1 MRRADAINSDM
12 AIGDAVN
19 NVAAMVRALILGGWL
34 GLTSA
39 ASHAAATSLF
49 TPEEHAW
56 IAAHPVVRTCVNA
69 HWRPFEFVEGGK
81 VVGIVPSFL
90 DAVAD
95 LSGLRFEYV
104 DGACWKGSI
113 AALKSGSIDM
123 LPDWGKDYDTAPQRD
138 GFTASTPYYV
148 GTIAIV
154 TAERENLFAGFPQL
168 AGKRIAIKGGGG
180 LELAIRHSD
189 VPVTLLTFQ
198 DESDALD
205 AVAND
210 EADAALGTDAS
221 IVPQLNRQFK
231 GRLFL
236 SGSIWDRPYALTM
249 VTREDNAVL
258 ASILDKSLTAI
269 PASDADAIRHR
280 WQETTDY
287 GAPSL
292 SSILHYRWRQVAL
305 VGGVVL
311 AFAVLA
317 YVLWRARV
325 AAVRSER
332 DKAMFLA
339 FISHEIRTPM
349 HTILASLELLQR
361 SQLTGEQASRANAAV
376 SASETLLAL
385 LDDVLEYSRLESRSV
400 TLAPQ
405 PTEIGPWAEQ
415 TLDMVRWRSEEKKL
429 ALFLDLAC
437 APDFSVDID
446 AMRVRQIVLNLLVNA
461 IKFTAAGKVVLRVD
475 YLPGRRR
482 GTGTLVLEIRDTGM
496 GIPPE
501 RQRQIFEPYARV
513 ESPGNRG
520 ASGSG
525 LGLSICRELVDVMKG
540 VITVSS
546 SPEIGTVFTVMLPTR
561 ELHAEGV
568 SQQGTVESSASVAHA
583 ISPVRAN
590 KPLLRKPKDGPVILV
605 VDDHEAVQHA
615 IQHQL
620 DALACRS
627 TVAGTGEAAL
637 EQFASTAF
645 DMVLLDC
652 NLPGIDG
659 YTVAQRMRDIERQRG
674 SERTPIVAISAAADD
689 AHRARCFDSGMDG
702 VLGKPLRLAALRE
715 LIELWCGH
723 GDSGSNAAPEEDHLQ
738 PATDVHAIYRQTMK
752 TDLEM
757 LSKGVADRN
766 IEQARRAAHRIV
778 GAAAMVEDQQTR
790 HLAGALERHLSE
802 SSGEITA
809 QVQTLVLELQNLHGR
824 DAANA

>member
-1 MRRADAINSDM
+1 M
-12 AIGDAVN
+12 ATGDAVK
-19 NVAAMVRALILGGWL
+19 NVAAIVRALILAGWL
-34 GLTSA
+34 GPMTGGA
-39 ASHAAATSLF
+39 HAAATSLF

-56 IAAHPVVRTCVNA
+56 IAAHPVVRTCVNT

-90 DAVAD
+90 DAVSE

-123 LPDWGKDYDTAPQRD
+123 LPDWGKNYDTAPHRD
-138 GFTASTPYYV
+138 GFIASTPYYV

-198 DESDALD
+198 DESDALE
-205 AVAND
+205 AVANE

-221 IVPQLNRQFK
+221 ILPQLNRQFK

-236 SGSIWDRPYALTM
+236 SGSIWDGPYALTM

-269 PASDADAIRHR
+269 PASEADAIRHR

-292 SSILHYRWRQVAL
+292 ASILHYRWRQVAL
-305 VGGVVL
+305 VGGVLL
-311 AFAVLA
+311 AFATLA

-361 SQLTGEQASRANAAV
+361 SQLTGQQASRADAAV

-385 LDDVLEYSRLESRSV
+385 LDDVLEYSRLESHSV
-400 TLAPQ
+400 TLTPE
-405 PTEIGPWAEQ
+405 PTRIGPWAQQ
-415 TLDMVRWRSEEKKL
+415 TIDMVRWRSDEKNL
-429 ALFLDLAC
+429 ALSLDVAC

-446 AMRVRQIVLNLLVNA
+446 PMRVRQIVLNLLVNA

-475 YLPGRRR
+475 HLPGKRR
-482 GTGTLVLEIRDTGM
+482 GTGTLVLEVRDTGM

-501 RQRQIFEPYARV
+501 RQRHIFEPYARV
-513 ESPGNRG
+513 ESPGHRG

-525 LGLSICRELVDVMKG
+525 LGLSICRELVDLMKG

-561 ELHAEGV
+561 EPHAQPA
-568 SQQGTVESSASVAHA
+568 SQRGAVESPASGAEA
-583 ISPVRAN
+583 TPPVRAH
-590 KPLLRKPKDGPVILV
+590 KPLLRESNEGPLVLV

-620 DALACRS
+620 GALACRS
-627 TVAGTGEAAL
+627 AIAGTGEAAL

-659 YTVAQRMRDIERQRG
+659 YTVAQRMREIERQRG
-674 SERTPIVAISAAADD
+674 TDRTPIVAISAAADD
-689 AHRARCFDSGMDG
+689 AHRTRCLDSGMDG

-723 GDSGSNAAPEEDHLQ
+723 GDSGASAAPVTHGVA
-738 PATDVHAIYRQTMK
+738 PTVDVRAIYREAMK
-752 TDLEM
+752 ADLEM
-757 LSKGVADRN
+757 LSEGIAHRN
-766 IEQARRAAHRIV
+766 MEQARRAAHRIS
-778 GAAAMVEDQQTR
+778 GAAAVVDDLPTR
-790 HLAGALERHLSE
+790 NLASELERRLAS
-802 SSGEITA
+802 SSGDITA
-809 QVQTLVLELQNLHGR
+809 DIHALVAELQSLHG
-824 DAANA
+824 AGTAHV

>member
-1 MRRADAINSDM
+1 
-12 AIGDAVN
+12 VN
-19 NVAAMVRALILGGWL
+19 NVAATVRTLILGAWL
-34 GLTSA
+34 ALMSVGSYA
-39 ASHAAATSLF
+39 AETSLF
-49 TPEEHAW
+49 TPEERAW
-56 IAAHPVVRTCVNA
+56 IAAHPVVRTCVDA
-69 HWRPFEFVEGGK
+69 HWRPFEFVDSGK

-90 DAVAD
+90 DAVSG

-104 DGACWKGSI
+104 DGACWNGSRT
-113 AALKSGSIDM
+113 ALELGRVDM
-123 LPDWGKDYDTAPQRD
+123 LPDWGKGDEGASFRED
-138 GFTASTPYYV
+138 FIASTPYYV

-154 TAERENLFAGFPQL
+154 TAERENLFAGIPQL

-180 LELAIRHSD
+180 LEFTARRSG
-189 VPVTLLTFQ
+189 VPITLLTFQ
-198 DESDALD
+198 DEFGALE
-205 AVAND
+205 AVARK
-210 EADAALGTDAS
+210 EADAALGNDVS
-221 IVPQLNRQFK
+221 IIPLLQRQFK
-231 GRLFL
+231 DRLFL

-249 VTREDNAVL
+249 VTRRDSPVL
-258 ASILDKSLTAI
+258 AAILNKSLTAI
-269 PASDADAIRHR
+269 SASDADAIRHR

-292 SSILHYRWRQVAL
+292 ASILHYRWRQVLFVA
-305 VGGVVL
+305 GVVL

-361 SQLTGEQASRANAAV
+361 SQLTGPQASRANAAV

-400 TLAPQ
+400 TLVLR
-405 PTEIGPWAEQ
+405 PTTIGPWAEQ
-415 TLDMVRWRSEEKKL
+415 TLDMVRWRAEEKKL
-429 ALFLDLAC
+429 ALSLDLAC

-446 AMRVRQIVLNLLVNA
+446 AMRVRQIALNLLVNA
-461 IKFTAAGKVVLRVD
+461 IKFTAAGKVVFRID
-475 YLPGRRR
+475 YLPGKRR
-482 GTGTLVLEIRDTGM
+482 GIGTLVLEVRDTGM

-501 RQRQIFEPYARV
+501 RQQNIFEPYARV
-513 ESPGNRG
+513 ESPGSRG

-525 LGLSICRELVDVMKG
+525 LGLSICRELVELMKG

-546 SPEIGTVFTVMLPTR
+546 SPAVGTVFTVMLPTR
-561 ELHAEGV
+561 ELHADA
-568 SQQGTVESSASVAHA
+568 SSRRAAVESSAPAA
-583 ISPVRAN
+583 QPISATRAQM
-590 KPLLRKPKDGPVILV
+590 PLPESKDGPLVLV

-627 TVAGTGEAAL
+627 AVAGSGEAAL

-659 YTVAQRMRDIERQRG
+659 YSVAQRMREIERQHGR
-674 SERTPIVAISAAADD
+674 ERTPIVAISAAMDD
-689 AHRARCFDSGMDG
+689 THRARCFDSDMDG

-715 LIELWCGH
+715 LIELWCAH
-723 GDSGSNAAPEEDHLQ
+723 ADSDDSAT
-738 PATDVHAIYRQTMK
+738 PAEHEVTLTDVRVIYQQTME

-757 LSKGVADRN
+757 LAKGVSNRN
-766 IEQARRAAHRIV
+766 IDQARRAAHRIS
-778 GAAAMVEDQQTR
+778 GAAAVVGETR
-790 HLAGALERHLSE
+790 VRDVASELERHLSAA
-802 SSGEITA
+802 SGEINTEIEA
-809 QVQTLVLELQNLHGR
+809 LLMELQSLHHASTAS
-824 DAANA
+824 AAVRPDNDDRV

>member
-1 MRRADAINSDM
+1 M
-12 AIGDAVN
+12 ATGDDVN
-19 NVAAMVRALILGGWL
+19 NVATAVRALILGVWF
-34 GLTSA
+34 GLMSA
-39 ASHAAATSLF
+39 GSHAAATSLF

-56 IAAHPVVRTCVNA
+56 MAAHPVVRTCVDA
-69 HWRPFEFVEGGK
+69 HWRPFEFVEAGK
-81 VVGIVPSFL
+81 VVGMVPSFL
-90 DAVAD
+90 DAVGQ

-104 DGACWKGSI
+104 DGACWNGSV
-113 AALKSGSIDM
+113 AALRSGSVDM
-123 LPDWGKDYDTAPQRD
+123 LPDWGKHDDVVPHRE
-138 GFTASTPYYV
+138 GVIASTPYYV

-154 TAERENLFAGFPQL
+154 TAERENLFAGFTQL

-180 LELAIRHSD
+180 LEMAIRHSGM
-189 VPVTLLTFQ
+189 PVRLQTFQ

-205 AVAND
+205 AVANG

-221 IVPQLNRQFK
+221 IIPQLHRQFQ

-236 SGSIWDRPYALTM
+236 SGSLWDRPYALTM
-249 VTREDNAVL
+249 VTREDNPVL

-269 PASDADAIRHR
+269 PASDADAIRRR

-292 SSILHYRWRQVAL
+292 ASILHYRWRQVIL
-305 VGGVVL
+305 VAGVVL

-361 SQLTGEQASRANAAV
+361 SKLTGQQASRADAAV

-400 TLAPQ
+400 TLALQ
-405 PTEIGPWAEQ
+405 PTTIGQWAKQ

-429 ALFLDLAC
+429 ALSLDLAC
-437 APDFSVDID
+437 APDFSVEID
-446 AMRVRQIVLNLLVNA
+446 ATRVRQIALNLLVNA
-461 IKFTAAGKVVLRVD
+461 IKFTAAGKVVFRVD
-475 YLPGRRR
+475 YLPGKRR
-482 GTGTLVLEIRDTGM
+482 GTGTLVLEVRDTGM

-501 RQRQIFEPYARV
+501 RQRNIFEPYARV

-525 LGLSICRELVDVMKG
+525 LGLSICHELVELMEG

-546 SPEIGTVFTVMLPTR
+546 SPEVGTVFTVMLPTR
-561 ELHAEGV
+561 QAHAEAALRKAGEE
-568 SQQGTVESSASVAHA
+568 STASAAGTK
-583 ISPVRAN
+583 SPLGAQ
-590 KPLLRKPKDGPVILV
+590 KPLSPASSEGPLVLV

-627 TVAGTGEAAL
+627 AIAGTGEAAL
-637 EQFASTAF
+637 EQFASAAF

-659 YTVAQRMRDIERQRG
+659 YAVAQRMREIEHQRQG
-674 SERTPIVAISAAADD
+674 ERTPIVAISAATDD
-689 AHRARCFDSGMDG
+689 AHRVRCFDSGMDG

-715 LIELWCGH
+715 LIELWCAH
-723 GDSGSNAAPEEDHLQ
+723 GDSDSNAEPMEHDMAPS
-738 PATDVHAIYRQTMK
+738 TDVLAIYRQTMK

-757 LSKGVADRN
+757 LSQGIAHRN
-766 IEQARRAAHRIV
+766 VEQARRAAHRIS
-778 GAAAMVEDQQTR
+778 GAAAVVEDLQTR
-790 HLAGALERHLSE
+790 NLASELEQCLSTPSSDINADIQALL
-802 SSGEITA
+802 GE
-809 QVQTLVLELQNLHGR
+809 LRSLHGAETP
-824 DAANA
+824 DA

>member
-1 MRRADAINSDM
+1 M
-12 AIGDAVN
+12 ATGDDLN
-19 NVAAMVRALILGGWL
+19 NVAAAVRALILGVWL
-34 GLTSA
+34 GTMSA
-39 ASHAAATSLF
+39 GSHAAETSLF

-56 IAAHPVVRTCVNA
+56 IAAHPAVRTCVDA
-69 HWRPFEFVEGGK
+69 HWRPFEFVEAGK
-81 VVGIVPSFL
+81 VVGMVPSFL
-90 DAVAD
+90 DAVAE

-104 DGACWKGSI
+104 DGACWKGSM
-113 AALKSGSIDM
+113 AALKLGQVDM
-123 LPDWGKDYDTAPQRD
+123 LPDWSKDETVAPYRD
-138 GFTASTPYYV
+138 GYIASTPYYV
-148 GTIAIV
+148 GTIAVV
-154 TAERENLFAGFPQL
+154 TAEQENLFASFSQL
-168 AGKRIAIKGGGG
+168 SGKRVAIKGGGG
-180 LELAIRHSD
+180 LELAILRST
-189 VPVTLLTFQ
+189 VPVKLVTFQ
-198 DESDALD
+198 NESEALQ
-205 AVAND
+205 AVVD
-210 EADAALGTDAS
+210 GDADAALGTDAS
-221 IVPQLNRQFK
+221 IVPQLHRQFK
-231 GRLFL
+231 GQLFL

-249 VTREDNAVL
+249 VTRDDNPVL

-269 PASDADAIRHR
+269 SASDADAIRQR

-292 SSILHYRWRQVAL
+292 ASILHYRWRQVAL
-305 VGGVVL
+305 VAGVVL

-317 YVLWRARV
+317 YVLWRARI

-361 SQLTGEQASRANAAV
+361 SQLTGQQASRADAAV

-400 TLAPQ
+400 TLALR
-405 PTEIGPWAEQ
+405 PTMIGPWAEQ
-415 TLDMVRWRSEEKKL
+415 TLGMVRWRAEDKAL
-429 ALFLDLAC
+429 ALSLDLAC

-461 IKFTAAGKVVLRVD
+461 IKFTTAGKVVFRVD
-475 YLPGRRR
+475 YLPRKRR
-482 GTGTLVLEIRDTGM
+482 GTGTLVLEVRDTGM

-501 RQRQIFEPYARV
+501 RQRNIFEPYSRV

-525 LGLSICRELVDVMKG
+525 LGLSICRELVELMEG

-546 SPEIGTVFTVMLPTR
+546 SPEVGTVFTVMLPTR
-561 ELHAEGV
+561 EAHAEAALPKAAE
-568 SQQGTVESSASVAHA
+568 ESSAAVPQA
-583 ISPVRAN
+583 ISRPQAQ
-590 KPLLRKPKDGPVILV
+590 KPQSPESKEGPLVLV

-627 TVAGTGEAAL
+627 AIAGTGEAAL
-637 EQFASTAF
+637 EQFASAAF

-659 YTVAQRMRDIERQRG
+659 YTVAQRMREIEHQRG
-674 SERTPIVAISAAADD
+674 GERTPIVAISAATDD
-689 AHRARCFDSGMDG
+689 AHRVRCFDSGMDG

-715 LIELWCGH
+715 LIELWCAH
-723 GDSGSNAAPEEDHLQ
+723 GDSSSNAESMEHGVAP
-738 PATDVHAIYRQTMK
+738 AVDVLAIYRQTMK

-757 LSKGVADRN
+757 LAQGLANRN
-766 IEQARRAAHRIV
+766 IEQARRAAHRIS
-778 GAAAMVEDQQTR
+778 GAAAVVDDLQTR
-790 HLAGALERHLSE
+790 NLASELERRLSD
-802 SSGEITA
+802 SPSDITA
-809 QVQTLVLELQNLHGR
+809 DMQALMAEIQSLHGTDTP
-824 DAANA
+824 DA

>member
-1 MRRADAINSDM
+1 M
-12 AIGDAVN
+12 ATGDAVN

-39 ASHAAATSLF
+39 GSHAAATSLF

-69 HWRPFEFVEGGK
+69 HWRPFEFVEGDK

-90 DAVAD
+90 EAVAE

-104 DGACWKGSI
+104 DGACWKGSV

-123 LPDWGKDYDTAPQRD
+123 LPDWSKNYDTAPQRD

-168 AGKRIAIKGGGG
+168 AGKRVAIKGGGG

-198 DESDALD
+198 DESDALE
-205 AVAND
+205 AVANE

-221 IVPQLNRQFK
+221 LLPQLNRQFK

-249 VTREDNAVL
+249 VTREDNTVL

-269 PASDADAIRHR
+269 PASEADAIRHR

-292 SSILHYRWRQVAL
+292 SSILHYRWWQVAL

-311 AFAVLA
+311 AFAILA

-400 TLAPQ
+400 TLALQ
-405 PTEIGPWAEQ
+405 RTEIGPWAEQ

-437 APDFSVDID
+437 APDFSVEID
-446 AMRVRQIVLNLLVNA
+446 PMRVRQIVLNLLVNA
-461 IKFTAAGKVVLRVD
+461 IKFTEAGKVVLRVD
-475 YLPGRRR
+475 YLPGKRR

-496 GIPPE
+496 GIPPD
-501 RQRQIFEPYARV
+501 RQRHIFEPYARV
-513 ESPGNRG
+513 ERPGNRG

-525 LGLSICRELVDVMKG
+525 LGLSICRELVDLMKG

-546 SPEIGTVFTVMLPTR
+546 SPEIGTVFTVMLPVR
-561 ELHAEGV
+561 EPGAESV
-568 SQQGTVESSASVAHA
+568 SPQAPVDSSLGARAASPAPA
-583 ISPVRAN
+583 I
-590 KPLLRKPKDGPVILV
+590 KPLLSGSNDGPLV
-605 VDDHEAVQHA
+605 LIVDDHEAVQHA

-659 YTVAQRMRDIERQRG
+659 YTVAQRMREIEHRRG

-689 AHRARCFDSGMDG
+689 AHRTRCFDSGMDG

-723 GDSGSNAAPEEDHLQ
+723 GDSGSNAAPEEDPLQ

-757 LSKGVADRN
+757 LSQGVADRN

-778 GAAAMVEDQQTR
+778 GAAAVVDDLRTR
-790 HLAGALERHLSE
+790 QVASELERHLSQL
-802 SSGEITA
+802 SGGITA
-809 QVQTLVLELQNLHGR
+809 DAHTLLAELQSLHPTDG
-824 DAANA
+824 ATT

>member
-1 MRRADAINSDM
+1 MET
-12 AIGDAVN
+12 GDDVN
-19 NVAAMVRALILGGWL
+19 NVAVAVRALILGVWL
-34 GLTSA
+34 GLMSA
-39 ASHAAATSLF
+39 GSHAAETSLF

-56 IAAHPVVRTCVNA
+56 IAAHPVVRTCVDA
-69 HWRPFEFVEGGK
+69 HWRPFEFVKAGK
-81 VVGIVPSFL
+81 AAGMVPSFL
-90 DAVAD
+90 DAVAH

-104 DGACWKGSI
+104 DGACWNGSM
-113 AALKSGSIDM
+113 AALKLGQVDM
-123 LPDWGKDYDTAPQRD
+123 LPDWSKDETVAPYRD
-138 GFTASTPYYV
+138 GFIASTPYYV

-154 TAERENLFAGFPQL
+154 TAEQENLFASFSQL
-168 AGKRIAIKGGGG
+168 SGKRVAIKGGGG
-180 LELAIRHSD
+180 LELAILRST
-189 VPVTLLTFQ
+189 VPVKLVTFQ
-198 DESDALD
+198 NESEALQ
-205 AVAND
+205 AVVD
-210 EADAALGTDAS
+210 GDADAALGTDAS
-221 IVPQLNRQFK
+221 IVPQLHRQFK
-231 GRLFL
+231 GQLFL

-249 VTREDNAVL
+249 VTRDDNPVL

-269 PASDADAIRHR
+269 SASDADAIRQR

-292 SSILHYRWRQVAL
+292 ASILHYRWRQVAL
-305 VGGVVL
+305 VAGVVL

-317 YVLWRARV
+317 YVLWRARI

-361 SQLTGEQASRANAAV
+361 SQLTGQQASRADAAV

-385 LDDVLEYSRLESRSV
+385 LDDVLEYSRLESRTV
-400 TLAPQ
+400 TLALR
-405 PTEIGPWAEQ
+405 PTMIGPWAEQ
-415 TLDMVRWRSEEKKL
+415 TLGMVRWRSEDKAL
-429 ALFLDLAC
+429 ALSLDLAC

-461 IKFTAAGKVVLRVD
+461 IKFTTAGKVVFRVD
-475 YLPGRRR
+475 YLPGKRR
-482 GTGTLVLEIRDTGM
+482 GTGTLVLEVRDTGM

-501 RQRQIFEPYARV
+501 RQRNIFEPYSRV

-525 LGLSICRELVDVMKG
+525 LGLSICRELVELMEG

-546 SPEIGTVFTVMLPTR
+546 SPEVGTVFTVMLPTR
-561 ELHAEGV
+561 EAHTEAALAKTAGK
-568 SQQGTVESSASVAHA
+568 SLASVAPA
-583 ISPVRAN
+583 ISSPRAQ
-590 KPLLRKPKDGPVILV
+590 KPQSPESKEGPLVLV

-627 TVAGTGEAAL
+627 AIAGTGEAAL
-637 EQFASTAF
+637 EQFASAAF

-659 YTVAQRMRDIERQRG
+659 YTVAQRMREIERQRG
-674 SERTPIVAISAAADD
+674 GERTPIVAISAATDD
-689 AHRARCFDSGMDG
+689 AHRVRCFDSGMDG

-715 LIELWCGH
+715 LIELWCAH
-723 GDSGSNAAPEEDHLQ
+723 GDSGSNAESMEHDVAP
-738 PATDVHAIYRQTMK
+738 AVDVLAIYRQTMK

-757 LSKGVADRN
+757 LAQGLANRN
-766 IEQARRAAHRIV
+766 IEQARRAAHRIS
-778 GAAAMVEDQQTR
+778 GAAAVVDDLQTR
-790 HLAGALERHLSE
+790 SLASELERRLSD
-802 SSGEITA
+802 SPGDITA
-809 QVQTLVLELQNLHGR
+809 DMQALLAEIQSLHGA
-824 DAANA
+824 DTPNA

>member
-1 MRRADAINSDM
+1 M
-12 AIGDAVN
+12 ATGDAVK
-19 NVAAMVRALILGGWL
+19 NVAAIVRTLILGAWL
-34 GLTSA
+34 ALMSGGA
-39 ASHAAATSLF
+39 HAAATSLF

-90 DAVAD
+90 DAVSE

-123 LPDWGKDYDTAPQRD
+123 LPDWSKNYDTVPYRD
-138 GFTASTPYYV
+138 GFIASTPYYV
-148 GTIAIV
+148 GTITIV

-221 IVPQLNRQFK
+221 ILPQLNRQFK

-249 VTREDNAVL
+249 VTRENNAVL

-292 SSILHYRWRQVAL
+292 ASILHYRWRQVAL

-361 SQLTGEQASRANAAV
+361 SRLTGEQANRANAAV

-400 TLAPQ
+400 TLAPRS
-405 PTEIGPWAEQ
+405 TEIGPWAEQ

-429 ALFLDLAC
+429 ALSLDLAC
-437 APDFSVDID
+437 ARDFSVEID
-446 AMRVRQIVLNLLVNA
+446 PMRVRQIVLNLLVNA

-475 YLPGRRR
+475 YLPRKRR
-482 GTGTLVLEIRDTGM
+482 GNGTLVLEVRDTGM
-496 GIPPE
+496 GIPAE
-501 RQRQIFEPYARV
+501 RQRNIFEPYARV

-525 LGLSICRELVDVMKG
+525 LGLSICRELVDLMSG

-546 SPEIGTVFTVMLPTR
+546 SPEVGTVFTVMLPVR
-561 ELHAEGV
+561 ESHPESA
-568 SQQGTVESSASVAHA
+568 SQGAPADSSAGAQATSLRRPH
-583 ISPVRAN
+583 
-590 KPLLRKPKDGPVILV
+590 KPLMPESKDGPLILV

-627 TVAGTGEAAL
+627 AIAGTGEAAL
-637 EQFASTAF
+637 EQFVSTAF

-659 YTVAQRMRDIERQRG
+659 YTVAQRMREIEHQRG
-674 SERTPIVAISAAADD
+674 AERTPIVAISAAADD
-689 AHRARCFDSGMDG
+689 AHRMRCFDSGMDG

-723 GDSGSNAAPEEDHLQ
+723 GDSDSHTVPAEHDVAPTADIL
-738 PATDVHAIYRQTMK
+738 AIYRQTMK

-757 LSKGVADRN
+757 LAQGVALRKID
-766 IEQARRAAHRIV
+766 QARRAAHRIS
-778 GAAAMVEDQQTR
+778 GAAAVVDDLQTR
-790 HLAGALERHLSE
+790 QAASELERHLSQA
-802 SSGEITA
+802 SSDITA
-809 QVQTLVLELQNLHGR
+809 DAQALLAQLQSLHPTDGA
-824 DAANA
+824 DT

>member
-1 MRRADAINSDM
+1 MS
-12 AIGDAVN
+12 
-19 NVAAMVRALILGGWL
+19 GG
-34 GLTSA
+34 SN
-39 ASHAAATSLF
+39 AAATSLF

-69 HWRPFEFVEGGK
+69 QWRPFEFVEAGK

-90 DAVAD
+90 DAVSE

-113 AALKSGSIDM
+113 GALKSGTIDM
-123 LPDWGKDYDTAPQRD
+123 LPDWGKNYDTAPYRD
-138 GFTASTPYYV
+138 GFIASTPYYV

-180 LELAIRHSD
+180 LELAIRHGG

-198 DESDALD
+198 NESDALE

-249 VTREDNAVL
+249 VTREDSAVL

-292 SSILHYRWRQVAL
+292 ASILHYRWRQVAL

-311 AFAVLA
+311 AFAALA

-325 AAVRSER
+325 AAVRSEQ

-400 TLAPQ
+400 TLSLQ

-415 TLDMVRWRSEEKKL
+415 TLGMVRWRSEEKKL
-429 ALFLDLAC
+429 ALSLDLAC
-437 APDFSVDID
+437 APDFSVGID

-475 YLPGRRR
+475 YLPRKRR
-482 GTGTLVLEIRDTGM
+482 GTGTLVLEVRDTGM

-501 RQRQIFEPYARV
+501 RQRNIFEPYARV

-525 LGLSICRELVDVMKG
+525 LGLSICRELVDLMKG

-546 SPEIGTVFTVMLPTR
+546 SPEVGTVFTVMLPVR
-561 ELHAEGV
+561 EPHAESA
-568 SQQGTVESSASVAHA
+568 SQGAAPESSTAEQA
-583 ISPVRAN
+583 ISPRRPH
-590 KPLLRKPKDGPVILV
+590 KSLMPESKGGPNILV

-627 TVAGTGEAAL
+627 AIAGTGEAAL

-659 YTVAQRMRDIERQRG
+659 YTVAQRIREIEHQRG
-674 SERTPIVAISAAADD
+674 GERTPIVAISAAADD
-689 AHRARCFDSGMDG
+689 AHRMRCFGAGMDG

-723 GDSGSNAAPEEDHLQ
+723 GDTGSHAASAEHDAAP
-738 PATDVHAIYRQTMK
+738 TVDVHAIYRQTMK

-757 LSKGVADRN
+757 LTHGVTDRN
-766 IEQARRAAHRIV
+766 VEQARRAAHRIS
-778 GAAAMVEDQQTR
+778 GAAAVVEDLPTR
-790 HLAGALERHLSE
+790 SLASELERHLSE

-809 QVQTLVLELQNLHGR
+809 DIQALVAELQSLHGAGTA
-824 DAANA
+824 DA

>member
-1 MRRADAINSDM
+1 M
-12 AIGDAVN
+12 N

-39 ASHAAATSLF
+39 GSHAAATSLF

-56 IAAHPVVRTCVNA
+56 ISSHPVVRTCVDPQ
-69 HWRPFEFVEGGK
+69 WRPFEFVEGGK

-90 DAVAD
+90 EAVSE

-113 AALKSGSIDM
+113 AALKSGSVDM
-123 LPDWGKDYDTAPQRD
+123 LPDWGKTYDTAPYRD
-138 GFTASTPYYV
+138 GFIASTPYYV
-148 GTIAIV
+148 GTITIV

-168 AGKRIAIKGGGG
+168 AHKRIAIKGGGG
-180 LELAIRHSD
+180 LELAIRHGD

-198 DESDALD
+198 NESDALD
-205 AVAND
+205 AVANE

-221 IVPQLNRQFK
+221 ILPQLNRQFK

-269 PASDADAIRHR
+269 PASEADAIRHR

-292 SSILHYRWRQVAL
+292 ASILHYRWRQVAL
-305 VGGVVL
+305 VGGVLL

-349 HTILASLELLQR
+349 HTILASLELLQQ
-361 SQLTGEQASRANAAV
+361 SQLTGEQANRANAAV

-400 TLAPQ
+400 TLALR

-415 TLDMVRWRSEEKKL
+415 TLDMVRWRSEEKQL
-429 ALFLDLAC
+429 ALSLDLAC
-437 APDFSVDID
+437 APQFSVDID
-446 AMRVRQIVLNLLVNA
+446 AMRVRQIALNLLVNA
-461 IKFTAAGKVVLRVD
+461 IKFTTAGKVVLRVD
-475 YLPGRRR
+475 YLPRKRH
-482 GTGTLVLEIRDTGM
+482 GTGTLVLEVRDTGM

-501 RQRQIFEPYARV
+501 RQRNIFEPYARV

-525 LGLSICRELVDVMKG
+525 LGLSICRELVDLMNG
-540 VITVSS
+540 VITISS
-546 SPEIGTVFTVMLPTR
+546 SPEVGTVFTVMLPVR
-561 ELHAEGV
+561 ESHAESAWGGAPV
-568 SQQGTVESSASVAHA
+568 DSSAGAQATSLRQPH
-583 ISPVRAN
+583 
-590 KPLLRKPKDGPVILV
+590 KPLMPESKDGPLVLV

-627 TVAGTGEAAL
+627 VVAGTGEAAL
-637 EQFASTAF
+637 EQFASTGF

-652 NLPGIDG
+652 NLPGVDG
-659 YTVAQRMRDIERQRG
+659 YTVAQRMREMEHLRG
-674 SERTPIVAISAAADD
+674 AERTPIVAISAVADD
-689 AHRARCFDSGMDG
+689 SHRMRCFDSGMDG

-723 GDSGSNAAPEEDHLQ
+723 GVSDSHTAPAEHDAAP
-738 PATDVHAIYRQTMK
+738 TVDVLAIYRQTMK

-757 LSKGVADRN
+757 LAQGVAHRN
-766 IEQARRAAHRIV
+766 IDQARRAAHRIS
-778 GAAAMVEDQQTR
+778 GAAAVVDDLRTRQT
-790 HLAGALERHLSE
+790 ASELERHLSE

-809 QVQTLVLELQNLHGR
+809 DIRALVAEIQSLHGAHR
-824 DAANA
+824 SEI

>member
-1 MRRADAINSDM
+1 M
-12 AIGDAVN
+12 ATGDDVN
-19 NVAAMVRALILGGWL
+19 NVATAVRALILGVWL
-34 GLTSA
+34 GLMSA
-39 ASHAAATSLF
+39 GSHAAAPSLF
-49 TPEEHAW
+49 TPEEQAW
-56 IAAHPVVRTCVNA
+56 VAAHPVVRTCVDA
-69 HWRPFEFVEGGK
+69 HWRPFEFVEAGK
-81 VVGIVPSFL
+81 VVGMVPSFL
-90 DAVAD
+90 DAIAE

-104 DGACWKGSI
+104 DGACWNGSA
-113 AALKSGSIDM
+113 AALRSGSVDM
-123 LPDWGKDYDTAPQRD
+123 LPDWGKHDDVVPHRE
-138 GFTASTPYYV
+138 GVIASTPYYV

-154 TAERENLFAGFPQL
+154 TAERENLFAGFTQL

-180 LELAIRHSD
+180 LEMAIRHSGMQ
-189 VPVTLLTFQ
+189 VRLQTFQ

-205 AVAND
+205 AVANG

-221 IVPQLNRQFK
+221 IIPQLQRQFQ

-236 SGSIWDRPYALTM
+236 SGSLWDRPYALTM
-249 VTREDNAVL
+249 VTREDNPVL

-269 PASDADAIRHR
+269 PASDADAIRRR

-292 SSILHYRWRQVAL
+292 ASILHYRWRQVIL
-305 VGGVVL
+305 VAGAVL
-311 AFAVLA
+311 VFAVLA

-361 SQLTGEQASRANAAV
+361 SQLTGQQASRADAAV

-400 TLAPQ
+400 TLVLL
-405 PTEIGPWAEQ
+405 PTTIGPWAEQ

-429 ALFLDLAC
+429 ALSLDLAC
-437 APDFSVDID
+437 APDFSVEID
-446 AMRVRQIVLNLLVNA
+446 AMRVRQIALNLLVNA
-461 IKFTAAGKVVLRVD
+461 IKFTTAGKVVFRVD
-475 YLPGRRR
+475 YLPGKRR
-482 GTGTLVLEIRDTGM
+482 GIGTLVLEVRDTGM

-501 RQRQIFEPYARV
+501 RQRNIFEPYARV

-525 LGLSICRELVDVMKG
+525 LGLSICHELVDLMGG

-546 SPEIGTVFTVMLPTR
+546 SPEVGTVFTVMLPTR
-561 ELHAEGV
+561 EAHAEAALPNAADA
-568 SQQGTVESSASVAHA
+568 SPASAPLV
-583 ISPVRAN
+583 ISPKAQKTLSRES
-590 KPLLRKPKDGPVILV
+590 KEGPLVLV

-627 TVAGTGEAAL
+627 AIAGTGEAAL
-637 EQFASTAF
+637 EQFASAAF

-659 YTVAQRMRDIERQRG
+659 YTVAQRMREIEHERG
-674 SERTPIVAISAAADD
+674 GERTPIVAISAATDD
-689 AHRARCFDSGMDG
+689 AHRVRCFDSGMDG
-702 VLGKPLRLAALRE
+702 VLCKPLRLAALRE
-715 LIELWCGH
+715 LIELWCAH
-723 GDSGSNAAPEEDHLQ
+723 GDSAPNAESMEHDMAPS
-738 PATDVHAIYRQTMK
+738 ADVLAIYRQTMK

-757 LSKGVADRN
+757 LSQGIAHRD
-766 IEQARRAAHRIV
+766 IEQARRAAHRIS
-778 GAAAMVEDQQTR
+778 GAAAVVEDRQTR
-790 HLAGALERHLSE
+790 NLASELERRLSTP
-802 SSGEITA
+802 SSDINA
-809 QVQTLVLELQNLHGR
+809 DIQALFAELQSLHR
-824 DAANA
+824 AETPDA

>member
-1 MRRADAINSDM
+1 M
-12 AIGDAVN
+12 ATGDDVN
-19 NVAAMVRALILGGWL
+19 KVAATVRALIVGVWLCWMSGGC
-34 GLTSA
+34 
-39 ASHAAATSLF
+39 HAAATSLF

-56 IAAHPVVRTCVNA
+56 IAAHPVVRTCVNS
-69 HWRPFEFVEGGK
+69 HWRPFEFVQGGK

-90 DAVAD
+90 EAVSD

-113 AALKSGSIDM
+113 AALNSGRIDM
-123 LPDWGKDYDTAPQRD
+123 LPDWGKSYDTTPYRG
-138 GFTASTPYYV
+138 GFIASTPYYV

-198 DESDALD
+198 DEADALE
-205 AVAND
+205 AVANE

-221 IVPQLNRQFK
+221 IIPQLNRQFK

-236 SGSIWDRPYALTM
+236 SGSLWDRPYALTM
-249 VTREDNAVL
+249 VTREDNPVL

-292 SSILHYRWRQVAL
+292 ASILHYRWRQVAL
-305 VGGVVL
+305 VGCVLL
-311 AFAVLA
+311 AFATLA

-361 SQLTGEQASRANAAV
+361 SQLTGQQASRADAAV

-385 LDDVLEYSRLESRSV
+385 LDDVLEYSRLESHSV
-400 TLAPQ
+400 TLAPE
-405 PTEIGPWAEQ
+405 PTRIGPWAQ
-415 TLDMVRWRSEEKKL
+415 RTIDMVRWRSDEKKL
-429 ALFLDLAC
+429 VLSLDLAC

-446 AMRVRQIVLNLLVNA
+446 PMRVRQIVLNLLVNA
-461 IKFTAAGKVVLRVD
+461 IKFTATGKVVLRVD
-475 YLPGRRR
+475 YLSGKRR
-482 GTGTLVLEIRDTGM
+482 GTGTLVLEVRDTGM

-501 RQRQIFEPYARV
+501 RQRHIFEPYARV
-513 ESPGNRG
+513 ESPGHRG

-525 LGLSICRELVDVMKG
+525 LGLSICRELVDLMKG

-561 ELHAEGV
+561 EPHAQAA
-568 SQQGTVESSASVAHA
+568 SQRGPLESPASAAQATPPIRAH
-583 ISPVRAN
+583 
-590 KPLLRKPKDGPVILV
+590 KPLLRDSKEGPLVLV

-620 DALACRS
+620 DALVCRS
-627 TVAGTGEAAL
+627 AIAGTGEAAL
-637 EQFASTAF
+637 ELFASTTF

-659 YTVAQRMRDIERQRG
+659 YTVARRMREIERERG
-674 SERTPIVAISAAADD
+674 AERTPIVAISAAADD
-689 AHRARCFDSGMDG
+689 AHRVRCFDSGMDG

-723 GDSGSNAAPEEDHLQ
+723 GDSGSSAAPIADSGA
-738 PATDVHAIYRQTMK
+738 PAVDVHAIYRQTMK
-752 TDLEM
+752 ADLEM
-757 LSKGVADRN
+757 LAEGIAHRN
-766 IEQARRAAHRIV
+766 IEQARRAAHRIS
-778 GAAAMVEDQQTR
+778 GAAAVVEDLPTR
-790 HLAGALERHLSE
+790 NLASELERRLAS
-802 SSGEITA
+802 SSGDITA
-809 QVQTLVLELQNLHGR
+809 DIQALAAELQSLHGAGTA
-824 DAANA
+824 DV